1 MVKLASL
8 VVLAGLVSCY
18 ANAAECV
25 KTETRVACKTGD
37 VAKDTQIEKTCYE
50 KCDGKPTCDK
60 SKKVGSADACIKW
73 AQSECSVFRPG
84 ITDKKK
90 VTVKFDGKIL
100 NDGKDLCEP
109 EKAEYKWHQCK

>member
-1 MVKLASL
+1 MVKFGR
-8 VVLAGLVSCY
+8 VVCFAALVSSFAY
-18 ANAAECV
+18 AGECI
-25 KTETRVACKTGD
+25 KTETRVPCKTGD
-37 VAKDTQIEKTCYE
+37 AAKDAKIEKTCFE
-50 KCDGKPTCDK
+50 KCDGKSTCDK

-90 VTVKFDGKIL
+90 VTVKFDGKEL
-100 NDGKDLCEP
+100 NGGADLCEP